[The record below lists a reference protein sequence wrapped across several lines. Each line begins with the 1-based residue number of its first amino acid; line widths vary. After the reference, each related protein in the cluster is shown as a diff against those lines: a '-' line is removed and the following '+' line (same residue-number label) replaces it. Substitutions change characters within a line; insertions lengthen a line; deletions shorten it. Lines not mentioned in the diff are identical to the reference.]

1 MARNHELMNI
11 LNTLQTYADSE
22 ITQSF
27 SKNDSEILVYY
38 CKKSES
44 FMIIQ
49 NKKIEAYD
57 DIESALSILENLLQ
71 TS

>member
-1 MARNHELMNI
+1 MSTNNELINV
-11 LNTLQTYADSE
+11 LNTLQIYAECE

-27 SKNDSEILVYY
+27 SNNDSEILVYY
-38 CKKSES
+38 CKETES

-49 NKKIEAYD
+49 NEKIEAYD